1 MAKKKC
7 KCPPP
12 VPEWVVTYGD
22 LMSLLLCFF
31 ILLAAFSELKKDR
44 DYQDVVKSIHDAFG
58 YVGGIGKVNTNAP
71 PNSPHLSPRDSFG
84 QETLEPYKPAEASEE
99 NIEGQRKTTSTLYE
113 GAKFA
118 VGGSLPF
125 EAGSAALSEP
135 VRHTLKTSVA
145 ERVRGSAF
153 KIEIRGHAWG
163 AEDQTSGLD
172 LADLSYRR
180 ARAVM
185 DYLVDEC
192 GVDRR
197 LLIPMAIADAEPV
210 VASRRPG
217 APQGQ
222 NRRVQVYQTEV
233 ALEER
238 HPDPH
243 WTGRN

>member
-1 MAKKKC
+1 MAKKRKA
-7 KCPPP
+7 PAG

-22 LMSLLLCFF
+22 MMSLLLCFF
-31 ILLAAFSELKKDR
+31 ILLAAFSELKQER
-44 DYQDVVKSIHDAFG
+44 DYQDVVKSIHQAFG
-58 YVGGIGKVNTNAP
+58 YVGGVGKVDTNAP
-71 PNSPHLSPRDSFG
+71 PNSPHLSPKDSFG
-84 QETLEPYKPAEASEE
+84 QDTIEPYKPAETVED
-99 NIEGQRKTTSTLYE
+99 NIEGEQRTTSTLFE

-125 EAGSAALSEP
+125 EPASDELTDAVE
-135 VRHTLKTSVA
+135 RTLKTSVA
-145 ERVRGSAF
+145 PKLRGSAY

-163 AEDQTSGLD
+163 AEDQTSGYD

-180 ARAVM
+180 AKRVM

-197 LLIPMAIADAEPV
+197 LLIPMAIADAEPM

-217 APQGQ
+217 PGQAQ
-222 NRRVQVYQTEV
+222 NRRVQIYQTEV

-243 WTGRN
+243 WTGRP

>member
-1 MAKKKC
+1 
-7 KCPPP
+7 
-12 VPEWVVTYGD
+12 
-22 LMSLLLCFF
+22 
-31 ILLAAFSELKKDR
+31 
-44 DYQDVVKSIHDAFG
+44 
-58 YVGGIGKVNTNAP
+58 
-71 PNSPHLSPRDSFG
+71 
-84 QETLEPYKPAEASEE
+84 
-99 NIEGQRKTTSTLYE
+99 LYE

-125 EAGSAALSEP
+125 EAGSYELTEP
-135 VRHTLKTSVA
+135 VRRTLQTSVA
-145 ERVRGSAF
+145 ERIRGSAF

-163 AEDQTSGLD
+163 AEDQIGGPD
-172 LADLSYRR
+172 LPGPSYRP

-185 DYLVDEC
+185 DFLVDEC

-210 VASRRPG
+210 MASRRPG

-233 ALEER
+233 SLEER